1 MSKRADGESSI
12 YKDGKGRW
20 HGWVSMGGVREDGK
34 PDRRH
39 VSAKLRQDVVPKVRE
54 LEKKRDAG
62 ISHTAGKQMTVGEW
76 LDHWL
81 TIAKR
86 SVRTSTYVGYESYV
100 RNHIKPALGHHRLDK
115 LQPEHLEAFYTDLAD
130 VKGLS
135 SAMQLQQHRVLSRAL
150 KIAMQRGR
158 VQRNVA
164 TLVAAPTLKRTEVVP
179 FTAEEAREVLKVAE
193 GRRNAARW
201 SVALAMGIR
210 QGEALGARWDD
221 DVDLDAG
228 TWTVTKG
235 LQRQSYRHGCGGTC
249 DEAVKP
255 LRCPKRRGGLV
266 FVEPKTERGKRTIAI
281 PTSLVASL
289 RAHRQAQLEERMA
302 AGPLWEDHRLV
313 FASRTGGKIDPR
325 RDWAEWK
332 AILLAAEVHDA
343 RLHDA
348 RHTAATLLLEQGVDA
363 RIVMEILGHS
373 QISLTQN
380 TYQHVMPK
388 VIADATERVGGVLFG
403 DVATTVAPPQRRLKS
418 S

>member
-12 YKDGKGRW
+12 YQDKSGRW
-20 HGWVSMGGVREDGK
+20 HGWVSMGGVRPDGK

-39 VSAKLRQDVVPKVRE
+39 VSGKTRKEVVPKVRE

-62 ISHTAGKQMTVGEW
+62 ISHTAGKQMTLGQW

-81 TIAKR
+81 TISKR
-86 SVRTSTYVGYESYV
+86 SVRVSTYVGYEGYV

-115 LQPEHLEAFYTDLAD
+115 LQPEHLEAFYADLAD
-130 VKGLS
+130 LKGLS
-135 SAMQLQQHRVLSRAL
+135 SAMQLQQHRVISRAL

-158 VQRNVA
+158 VPRNVA
-164 TLVAAPTLKRTEVVP
+164 TLVAAPTLKRKEVVP
-179 FTAEEAREVLKVAE
+179 FSADEARKILEAAS

-210 QGEALGARWDD
+210 QGETLGARWDV
-221 DVDLDAG
+221 DVDLEAG
-228 TWTVTKG
+228 TWRVTQG
-235 LQRQSYRHGCGGTC
+235 LQRQAYRHGCGATPCGL
-249 DEAVKP
+249 KP
-255 LRCPKRRGGLV
+255 LKCPKRTGGLL
-266 FVEPKTERGKRTIAI
+266 FVDPKSEKGKRTIAI
-281 PTSLVASL
+281 PSQLVAAL
-289 RAHRQAQLEERMA
+289 RAHRLAQLQERMA
-302 AGPLWEDHRLV
+302 AGSMWKDLGLV
-313 FASRTGGKIDPR
+313 FATPIGGKIDAR
-325 RDWAEWK
+325 RDWGEWK
-332 AILLAAEVHDA
+332 ALLSAAEVHDG

-388 VIADATERVGGVLFG
+388 VIADATEKVGGVLFAP
-403 DVATTVAPPQRRLKS
+403 VATAVAPSPKRRRS